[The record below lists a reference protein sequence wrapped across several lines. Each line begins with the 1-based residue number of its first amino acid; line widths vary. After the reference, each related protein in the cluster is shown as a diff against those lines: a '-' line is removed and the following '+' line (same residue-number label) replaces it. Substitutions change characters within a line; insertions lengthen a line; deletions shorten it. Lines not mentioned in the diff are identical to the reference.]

1 MPPPATEPVKDHREP
16 LPPGGSREVA
26 KAAGS
31 RGGKGHTGLVVTIPA
46 ALVADAGVA
55 ARAAAERRGLRVIEL
70 DRFDQHEEAVA
81 VLCNVW
87 GASAEDLVNTALLRA
102 LAHSGN
108 YVAGAYQ
115 GDRMVGA
122 AVGFFGDRHLHSHIA
137 GVDRTTQAKGVGYVL
152 KQHQRAWTL
161 RRGLTRVCWTF
172 DPLVRR
178 NAHFNLQKLGAFATA
193 YLPDFYGAL
202 NDGINT
208 GHASDRLYVSWE
220 LDSAPAVSA
229 AAGVPVTAAPL
240 RARVLVDNVADE
252 PVVTAPPPGRD
263 ALLVAGPQDIVSQ
276 GQRDPKAGA
285 RWRSA
290 VRDAMIDALERG
302 YRIAGMTGDR
312 RYVLESVRR

>member
-1 MPPPATEPVKDHREP
+1 M
-16 LPPGGSREVA
+16 VA
-26 KAAGS
+26 
-31 RGGKGHTGLVVTIPA
+31 IPA

-55 ARAAAERRGLRVIEL
+55 ARAAAERYGLRVVEL
-70 DRFDQHEEAVA
+70 GTVDQHEEAVA
-81 VLCNVW
+81 VLCKVW
-87 GASAEDLVNTALLRA
+87 GASPDDLVNTSLLRA

-108 YVAGAYQ
+108 YVTGAYA
-115 GDRMVGA
+115 GHRMVGA
-122 AVGFFGDRHLHSHIA
+122 AVAFFGDRHLHSHVT
-137 GVDRTTQAKGVGYVL
+137 GVDRATQAKGVGYAL

-208 GHASDRLYVSWE
+208 GDASDRLYVSWE

-229 AAGVPVTAAPL
+229 AAGIAVTAAPL
-240 RARVLVDNVADE
+240 RARVLVDNVDDE
-252 PVVTAPPPGRD
+252 PVVNPPAPGAG
-263 ALLVAGPQDIVSQ
+263 ALLVAVPEDIESLR
-276 GQRDPKAGA
+276 QRDPKVGA
-285 RWRSA
+285 RWRGA
-290 VRDAMIDALERG
+290 VRDAMVDALGHG
-302 YRIAGMTGDR
+302 YRIAGMTADR